1 MSSLSSHFI
10 GTAPRPHPIRALAS
24 PSSDT
29 DGQEWL
35 TDLKLF
41 ATGWMAGLVF
51 FGTFLA

>member
-1 MSSLSSHFI
+1 MSSLSSPFI
-10 GTAPRPHPIRALAS
+10 ETASRPHPIRALAS
-24 PSSDT
+24 APVET
-29 DGQEWL
+29 GGQEWL

>member
-10 GTAPRPHPIRALAS
+10 ATATRPHPTRALAP
-24 PSSDT
+24 PSADAG
-29 DGQEWL
+29 GQEWL
-35 TDLKLF
+35 DDLKLF